1 MVLDR
6 YGGKYK
12 MVYFKPDTATRT
24 ITVITPEVETTLT
37 ILAPASVLQSDP
49 FLIEGTLKR
58 VDTNAPLAGENIVLS
73 YNGTPL
79 GTTLTRSLEGS
90 IKYMATVQI
99 DDVGSY
105 TLRADFAGSTR
116 AGLTLGASWASR
128 GIGLGEP
135 GLLPLLVLAI
145 GGYMVLKK

>member
-1 MVLDR
+1 MVQYLSS
-6 YGGKYK
+6 Y
-12 MVYFKPDTATRT
+12 ATRP
-24 ITVITPEVETTLT
+24 ITVTTAEVGTTLT
-37 ILAPASVLQSDP
+37 ITAPASVLQGQP
-49 FLIEGTLKR
+49 FLIEGVLKR

-73 YNGTPL
+73 YNGIPL

-105 TLRADFAGSTR
+105 TLRAEFAGATR

-135 GLLPLLVLAI
+135 GAPNLLGLLALAGI
-145 GGYMVLKK
+145 VVYVATKK